1 MLSDPALREALEW
14 GSGDHKEN
22 TVANRL
28 KNLISEEGKG
38 SFQRVRREQMLDPAS
53 TWGQVIVARPLMLMP
68 ETDPALHRSYP
79 VPERLN
85 AVCNNC
91 AIVPRT
97 SEKRE
102 VMD

>member
-14 GSGDHKEN
+14 GSEDLKEN

-53 TWGQVIVARPLMLMP
+53 TWGQVMFVRHLMLMP
-68 ETDPALHRSYP
+68 ETDWVLYRSYP

-85 AVCNNC
+85 AVCNSC
-91 AIVPRT
+91 ATVPRT
-97 SEKRE
+97 GKKRK
-102 VMD
+102 VID